1 MPSLADLEAGLLGDV
16 GQLESLVPD
25 PWTYEHE
32 AEVPECFRDP
42 SAVTPRAQPPHWAA
56 NLT

>member
-42 SAVTPRAQPPHWAA
+42 SAVTPRAQPP
-56 NLT
+56 T